1 MIQIEGMNKGRGRLK
16 ITLAEVIENDMSIK
30 GVTKNMAL
38 DRVEWRKRIDMANP
52 N

>member
-38 DRVEWRKRIDMANP
+38 DRVE
-52 N
+52 